1 MALRNLIAAIL
12 GIVSIMSSYG
22 ADDTNHDYTFSHIK
36 IADGLP
42 HQQVQTMAFDHI
54 GRLWIGTRNG
64 LACYDGYSFKTY
76 YHIPGDQTSLCD
88 NFIIH
93 LLVASNGD
101 IWVGTEK
108 GLCKYLRETDS
119 FRTYDVGGERV
130 GSMVETKDGAIVIGA
145 SNIRCL
151 SPGEDSFRVI
161 PRQGAGY
168 IVAMAVSPDNQI
180 YVSTNETIASYDSSL
195 RSVTYLDSALYKN
208 FFMGFDEIVPMFFDR
223 DGRMWIGRN
232 GKGVMRLDRQTGQT
246 KIYDEAQLT
255 DGTVRAITQD
265 MEGKIWLGTEK
276 GISVINPQTDKVVKL
291 QQDFVNSRRLNDN
304 AIYCIVPDKSGNMWI
319 GTYFGGI
326 NLVKDNHSK
335 FNWLA
340 PGYKEHDL
348 RGKAIRRIVEPR
360 PGTLWL
366 ATEDGSV
373 NILDM
378 ASGHVAPFGKN
389 DRLGVNVHELYYDR
403 ENEQMWIGTF
413 RNGLFRYDMRG
424 GDIRQYLT
432 GTSGLGSDAIF
443 SITAQPRKDGSRR
456 IWIGTTHGLR
466 CYVPDKDSFASI
478 NSPILDSDF
487 IYSMLVDKEG
497 NLWVGTVNNG
507 LFRIDGDTGGVK
519 GWNTATEDNS
529 ASELRDSYITAL
541 HQDDDGTIWI
551 GTNNGQLH
559 LFEPDKD
566 SIREYDSDTDPNEFG
581 TVCSINTDKNGLLW
595 VSTSKGLFSI
605 DKSSRHTRHFTTADG
620 LPENQFNFSS
630 SLMGSD
636 GRLYFGTVNG
646 LVSFLPDIKKG
657 KGAPQ
662 DIHLWELSIN
672 NRPVDAASADSPLR
686 APLDETKELKLG
698 YYDSRIFTI
707 SYGIV
712 NPASADA
719 THYQV
724 LMDGIDKEWR
734 DVGTQRSFTA
744 MDLAPGTYR
753 LRIRAASDS
762 EDWDTAPVREL
773 VIKIAPPFYLS
784 VWAFIIYFLLLA
796 ILSYVIWHIMKI
808 RIQEKNAIRISRM
821 EKEKSEELNRDKME
835 FFTNIS
841 HELKTPLSLILAPLK
856 YISKNQSMSDEST
869 KRLDVAIAN
878 TNKMVG
884 LIDELVT
891 FNRVESGN
899 FQLYLQKGNPL
910 TFIETMCGYFY
921 EAAKEKQITLQ
932 VTTEDNG
939 ESVWFSTA
947 YLERILYN
955 LLSNAIKYTA
965 EGGQI
970 TVRGAIQE
978 GEANNI
984 YLRFEVR
991 DNGIGIAA
999 NELDNIFRKY
1009 YQTKRGYNTNHQ
1021 GWGIGLATVKKLV
1034 DIHKGTISVSSEMG
1048 KGSCFTVRLNV
1059 TADAFEP
1066 TCRIDANAASSPKP
1080 PYKQTIHN
1088 TLAASPRSHDM
1099 TNSSDKISIL
1109 IVEDNPDLLE
1119 FLAESFVNTY
1129 NVFTATNGQ
1138 EAIKVTAEH
1147 QIDIVVSDVMM
1158 PEMDGITLCEHL
1170 KNDIATSHI
1179 PVILLTAK
1187 NDEDSIMRGFEAG
1200 AAAYVAKPFDPQI
1213 LELRIK
1219 NIIRSRSR
1227 YLNSI
1232 INPDESGE
1240 SEAAKEDD
1248 TEMTLVFNK
1257 YDKEFITR
1265 MNEFVESNLENS
1277 EFAISDITREFGISR
1292 SLLHVKMRS
1301 LFNASMTDFI
1311 RHKRMVL
1318 ACSLLQSGMNV
1329 SETAY
1334 KVGFS
1339 DPNYFSKVFK
1349 KELGVTPTEFISR
1362 SDDTDQA
1369 RGR

>member
-1 MALRNLIAAIL
+1 MTLRTLFAAIL
-12 GIVSIMSSYG
+12 GIVSIICAYG
-22 ADDTNHDYTFSHIK
+22 ADDTNYDYTFNHIK

-64 LACYDGYSFKTY
+64 LACYDGYTFKTY
-76 YHIPGDQTSLCD
+76 YHIPGDDSSLCD

-93 LLVASNGD
+93 LLVDSRGN

-108 GLCKYLRETDS
+108 GLCRYLHETDS
-119 FRTYDVGGERV
+119 FRTYDVGDERV
-130 GSMVETKDGAIVIGA
+130 GSMVETKDGRIVIGA
-145 SNIRCL
+145 NNMRCL
-151 SPGEDSFRVI
+151 LPGEDSFRLI
-161 PRQGAGY
+161 PRQGGGY
-168 IVAMAVSPDNQI
+168 IVSMAVSPDNRI
-180 YVSTNETIASYDSSL
+180 FVATNETIASFDSSL
-195 RSVTYLDSALYKN
+195 RSVTYLDSVLYKD

-223 DGRMWIGRN
+223 DGHMWIGRN
-232 GKGVMRLDRQTGQT
+232 GKGVMRLDRKSGDT
-246 KIYDEAQLT
+246 KIYDESQLT
-255 DGTVRAITQD
+255 DGTVRAIAQD
-265 MEGKIWLGTEK
+265 PEGKIWVGTEK
-276 GISVINPQTDKVVKL
+276 GINVINPQTDKIVRI
-291 QQDFVNSRRLNDN
+291 QQDFVNSKSLNDN
-304 AIYCIVPDKSGNMWI
+304 AIYCIVPDMSGNMWI

-326 NLVKDNHSK
+326 NLVKDEHSK

-340 PGYKEHDL
+340 PGYKEYDL
-348 RGKAIRRIVEPR
+348 RGKAIRRIVEPE

-378 ASGHVAPFGKN
+378 ASGRVTPFAKN
-389 DRLGVNVHELYYDR
+389 HLLGVNVHELYYDR
-403 ENEQMWIGTF
+403 EKEEMWIGTF

-424 GDIRQYLT
+424 GGIKQYLT
-432 GTSGLGSDAIF
+432 GQSGLGSDAIF
-443 SITAQPRKDGSRR
+443 SIVGQPHRGGGRR
-456 IWIGTTHGLR
+456 LFIGTTHGLR
-466 CYVPDKDSFASI
+466 YYEPDKDTFEPI
-478 NSPILDSDF
+478 NSPILDTDF
-487 IYSMLVDKEG
+487 VYSMLVEKDG
-497 NLWVGTVNNG
+497 SLWVGTVNNG
-507 LFRIDGDTGGVK
+507 LFRIDGDTGSVK
-519 GWNTATEDNS
+519 GWSTATDSNS
-529 ASELRDSYITAL
+529 DSELRDLYITAL
-541 HQDDDGTIWI
+541 HQGADGTIWI
-551 GTNNGQLH
+551 GTNNGELH
-559 LFEPDKD
+559 LLEPGKD
-566 SIREYDSDTDPNEFG
+566 AMRRYHTTTDPNEFG
-581 TVCSINTDKNGLLW
+581 TICSINADKNGLIW

-605 DKSSRHTRHFTTADG
+605 DKSSRHPRHFTTADG

-630 SLMGSD
+630 SHLGSD
-636 GRLYFGTVNG
+636 GKMYFGTVNG
-646 LVSFLPDIKKG
+646 LVSFRPDIKKG

-672 NRPVDAASADSPLR
+672 NEPVGPGSEDSPLMTV
-686 APLDETKELKLG
+686 LDVVDELKLSHS
-698 YYDSRIFTI
+698 DSRIFTI
-707 SYGIV
+707 FYGIV

-719 THYQV
+719 TNYQV
-724 LMDGIDKEWR
+724 LMEGIDKNWR
-734 DVGTQRSFTA
+734 DVGQQRSFTA

-762 EDWDTAPVREL
+762 EEWDTAPVREL

-784 VWAFIIYFLLLA
+784 VWAFITYLILLG
-796 ILSYVIWHIMKI
+796 IISYVIWHFMKI
-808 RIQEKNAIRISRM
+808 RIQEKNAIKISRM

-856 YISKNQSMSDEST
+856 YISKNQPLTHEST
-869 KRLDVAIAN
+869 KQLDVAIAN

-910 TFIETMCGYFY
+910 TFIETMCGYFH
-921 EAAKEKQITLQ
+921 EAAKEKQIAIQ
-932 VTTEDNG
+932 VSTEDNG
-939 ESVWFSTA
+939 EKVWFSTA

-965 EGGQI
+965 QGGQI
-970 TVRGAIQE
+970 AVRAAIKE
-978 GEANNI
+978 GDDNNI
-984 YLRFEVR
+984 HLRFEVR
-991 DNGIGIAA
+991 DNGIGIAPE
-999 NELDNIFRKY
+999 ELDNIFRKY

-1034 DIHKGTISVSSEMG
+1034 DIHKGSISVTSEMG
-1048 KGSCFTVRLNV
+1048 KGSCFTVSLNV

-1066 TCRIDANAASSPKP
+1066 QCRIDANAASSPEP
-1080 PYKQTIHN
+1080 PYTRTIN
-1088 TLAASPRSHDM
+1088 TALTSPRNHES

-1119 FLAESFVNTY
+1119 FLVESFVKTY
-1129 NVFTATNGQ
+1129 NVYTATDGH
-1138 EAIKVTAEH
+1138 EALTVAAEH
-1147 QIDIVVSDVMM
+1147 HIDIVVSDVMM
-1158 PEMDGITLCEHL
+1158 PKMDGITLCEHL

-1232 INPDESGE
+1232 INPDKADGLEE
-1240 SEAAKEDD
+1240 TKEDE
-1248 TEMTLVFNK
+1248 TEMTPIFNK
-1257 YDKEFITR
+1257 YDKEFITH
-1265 MNEFVESNLENS
+1265 MNEFVEANLENS

-1349 KELGVTPTEFISR
+1349 KEFGVTPTEFISR
-1362 SDDTDQA
+1362 SDTPA
-1369 RGR
+1369 

>member
-1 MALRNLIAAIL
+1 MALRNLIAIIL
-12 GIVSIMSSYG
+12 GIASIMSAHG
-22 ADDTNHDYTFSHIK
+22 AGDTNHDYTFNHIK

-42 HQQVQTMAFDHI
+42 HQQVQTMAFDNI

-64 LACYDGYSFKTY
+64 LACYDGYTFKTY
-76 YHIPGDQTSLCD
+76 YHIPGDESSLCN

-93 LLVASNGD
+93 LLVDSKGN
-101 IWVGTEK
+101 IWIGTEK
-108 GLCKYLRETDS
+108 GLCRYIHETDS
-119 FRTYDVGGERV
+119 FHTYDVGGERV
-130 GSMVETKDGAIVIGA
+130 GSMVETKDGTIVIGA

-151 SPGEDSFRVI
+151 SPGEDSFRLM
-161 PRQGAGY
+161 PRQGSGY

-180 YVSTNETIASYDSSL
+180 FVSTNETIASYDSSL
-195 RSVTYLDSALYKN
+195 RSVTYLDSALYKD

-223 DGRMWIGRN
+223 DGYMWIGRN
-232 GKGVMRLDRQTGQT
+232 GKGAMRLDRQTGKT
-246 KIYDEAQLT
+246 KIYDESQLT

-265 MEGKIWLGTEK
+265 MDGKIWLGTEK
-276 GISVINPQTDKVVKL
+276 GINVINPQTDKIVKI

-326 NLVKDNHSK
+326 NLIKDKHSK

-340 PGYKEHDL
+340 PGYKEYDL
-348 RGKAIRRIVEPR
+348 RGKAIRRIVEPE

-373 NILDM
+373 NIMDM
-378 ASGHVAPFGKN
+378 ATHRVTPFGKN
-389 DRLGVNVHELYYDR
+389 DRLGVNVHELYHDR
-403 ENEQMWIGTF
+403 ENGVMWIGTF
-413 RNGLFRYDMRG
+413 RNGLFRYDMRSG
-424 GDIRQYLT
+424 GIKQYLT

-443 SITAQPRKDGSRR
+443 SITGQPRRDGSRR

-466 CYVPDKDSFASI
+466 YYIPDKDTFGAI
-478 NSPILDSDF
+478 NSPTLDSDF
-487 IYSMLVDKEG
+487 IYSMLVDKDG

-507 LFRIDGDTGGVK
+507 LFRIDGQTGEVK
-519 GWNTATEDNS
+519 GWNTATEDNPNNQ
-529 ASELRDSYITAL
+529 LRDSYITSL
-541 HQDDDGTIWI
+541 HQADDGTIWI
-551 GTNNGQLH
+551 GTNNGELH
-559 LFEPDKD
+559 LLEPGKD
-566 SIREYDSDTDPNEFG
+566 SIRQYNTNTNPNEFG
-581 TVCSINTDKNGLLW
+581 TICSINTDKNGLIW

-605 DKSSRHTRHFTTADG
+605 DKPSHRPRHFTTADG

-630 SLMGSD
+630 SLLGSD

-646 LVSFLPDIKKG
+646 LVSFMPDIKKSE
-657 KGAPQ
+657 GAPQ
-662 DIHLWELSIN
+662 HVHLWDLSVN
-672 NRPVDAASADSPLR
+672 NEPVEPASADSPLLT
-686 APLDETKELKLG
+686 ALDATSELKLG
-698 YYDSRIFTI
+698 YSDSRIFTI

-719 THYQV
+719 TNYQV
-724 LMDGIDKEWR
+724 LMEGIDKDWR
-734 DVGTQRSFTA
+734 DVGKQRSFTA
-744 MDLAPGTYR
+744 MDLASGTYR

-784 VWAFIIYFLLLA
+784 IWAFVIYLFLL
-796 ILSYVIWHIMKI
+796 IIISYVVWHIMKI
-808 RIQEKNAIRISRM
+808 RIQEKNAIKISRM

-856 YISKNQSMSDEST
+856 YISKNQPLSDEST

-921 EAAKEKQITLQ
+921 EAAKEKQISIS
-932 VTTEDNG
+932 VSTEDNG
-939 ESVWFSTA
+939 EKVWFSTA

-955 LLSNAIKYTA
+955 LMSNAIKYTA
-965 EGGQI
+965 DGGNIAVKAAIKEGDD
-970 TVRGAIQE
+970 
-978 GEANNI
+978 NNI

-1009 YQTKRGYNTNHQ
+1009 YQTKRGYNTNHS

-1034 DIHKGTISVSSEMG
+1034 DIHKGSISVTSEMG
-1048 KGSCFTVRLNV
+1048 KGSCFTVSLNV

-1066 TCRIDANAASSPKP
+1066 SCRIDANAASSPKP
-1080 PYKQTIHN
+1080 PYKQTIN
-1088 TLAASPRSHDM
+1088 TSMATPPQNHEV

-1119 FLAESFVNTY
+1119 FLTESFVNTY
-1129 NVFTATNGQ
+1129 NVYTATNGQ
-1138 EAIKVTAEH
+1138 EAVKVTAEH

-1158 PEMDGITLCEHL
+1158 PEMDGITLCEHF

-1187 NDEDSIMRGFEAG
+1187 NDENSIMRGFEAG

-1227 YLNSI
+1227 YLKSI
-1232 INPDESGE
+1232 IDPDETGG
-1240 SEAAKEDD
+1240 SEEAKEDD
-1248 TEMTLVFNK
+1248 TEMTPIFNK
-1257 YDKEFITR
+1257 YDKEFITH
-1265 MNEFVESNLENS
+1265 MNEFVEANLENS

-1318 ACSLLQSGMNV
+1318 ACSLLQAGMNV

-1349 KELGVTPTEFISR
+1349 KELGITPTEFISQ
-1362 SDDTDQA
+1362 SDT
-1369 RGR
+1369 